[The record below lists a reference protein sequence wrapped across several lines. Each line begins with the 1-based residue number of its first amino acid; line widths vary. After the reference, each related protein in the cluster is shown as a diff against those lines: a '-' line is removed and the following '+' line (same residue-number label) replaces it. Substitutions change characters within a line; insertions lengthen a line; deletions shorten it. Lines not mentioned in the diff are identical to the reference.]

1 MASVRTMND
10 YHKRIEAADDKLIVL
25 DFYAQWCGPCKDM
38 ESTVKSLARKYSS
51 KAVVLKI
58 DVDKFEELTERYKV
72 RSMPTFVF
80 LKNNRRVAAFSG
92 ADEHKL
98 TNMMAKLVKA

>member
-1 MASVRTMND
+1 
-10 YHKRIEAADDKLIVL
+10 
-25 DFYAQWCGPCKDM
+25 
-38 ESTVKSLARKYSS
+38 
-51 KAVVLKI
+51 
-58 DVDKFEELTERYKV
+58 VDKFEKLTERYKV

-92 ADEHKL
+92 ADEYKL

>member
-1 MASVRTMND
+1 MSVIRTMSD
-10 YHKRIEAADDKLIVL
+10 YHKKIEAASDKLVVL
-25 DFYAQWCGPCKDM
+25 DFYANWCGPCKDM
-38 ESTVKSLARKYSS
+38 DSTVKSLARKYSS

-58 DVDKFEELTERYKV
+58 DVDRFDELTERYKV

-80 LKNNRRVAAFSG
+80 IKNNRRVAAFSG

-98 TNMMAKLVKA
+98 SNMMAKLVKT

>member
-1 MASVRTMND
+1 MAAIRTMTD
-10 YHKRIEAADDKLIVL
+10 YHKRIEAASDKLIVL
-25 DFYAQWCGPCKDM
+25 DFYANWCGPCKDM
-38 ESTVKSLARKYSS
+38 ESTVKSLARKYST

-80 LKNNRRVAAFSG
+80 IKNNRRLASFSG
-92 ADEHKL
+92 ADDHKL
-98 TNMMAKLVKA
+98 TDMMAKLVKT